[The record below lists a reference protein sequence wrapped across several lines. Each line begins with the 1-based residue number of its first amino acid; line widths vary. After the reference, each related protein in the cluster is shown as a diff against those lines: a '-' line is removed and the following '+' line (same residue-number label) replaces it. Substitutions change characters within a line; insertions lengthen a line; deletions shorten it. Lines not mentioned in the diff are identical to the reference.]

1 MRMSPETNFLGQFLM
16 PRLDAEAFADDAAY
30 RERMIRLV
38 REQNVGGFCMFGKH
52 AESVAGA
59 VRSLQSVAPIDLPL
73 IFSVDCEFG
82 LPMRFQCGTE
92 FPDAMAIAH
101 TGDTELAR
109 KAGEAIAREMR
120 ALGLT
125 WNFAPVA
132 DVNSNP
138 DNPIINTRSFGDDP
152 ETASKFAVP
161 FMLGLQSERV
171 VATAKHFPGHGD
183 TSVDSHR
190 ALPFIEGGLKHFEE
204 TELPPFRNAIAAGV
218 RSVMTGHLAAPDLA
232 DEFGADAI
240 ERDLPAT
247 LSKPLTSTLLRNTL
261 GFGGVIVTDA
271 MEMRAIRNA
280 FGDADATVKAFLAGA
295 DVVLMS
301 PNPDTAYDALM
312 QASRE
317 GKISLGDI
325 QSRSH
330 RIRAIKEF
338 AGTIHPDLDRLR
350 ELERE
355 HKPLALEIAKKA
367 IECTGSADLRGTSL
381 MIVTDG
387 TKDALLKAEQLTR
400 NLSSLFHSIQSI
412 AIAGG
417 LLPEIDDHTVLAVF
431 HRARGYVDA
440 TATEWTVPR
449 MMRELGAQF
458 ADRNT
463 RLAGLILFGNPYL
476 DRHFALAPTLA
487 ATLAPNFILKT
498 FSESRASVEMAA
510 QRLLDIYNTQ

>member
-1 MRMSPETNFLGQFLM
+1 MGMSPEMTLLAECLM
-16 PRLDAEAFADDAAY
+16 PRLDAEAFANDAAY
-30 RERMIRLV
+30 RERMLLLV
-38 REQNVGGFCMFGKH
+38 REQKAGGFCMFGKR

-59 VRSLQSVAPIDLPL
+59 VQTLQSVAPSDSPL
-73 IFSVDCEFG
+73 IFSADCEFG

-109 KAGEAIAREMR
+109 KTGEAIAREMR

-125 WNFAPVA
+125 WNFAPVV

-138 DNPIINTRSFGDDP
+138 DNPIINTRAFGDDP
-152 ETASKFAVP
+152 ETASKFAIP

-190 ALPFIEGGLKHFEE
+190 ALPFIEGGLTRFET

-232 DEFGADAI
+232 DEFGAYQD

-247 LSKPLTSTLLRNTL
+247 LSKPLTTTLLRNTL

-280 FGDADATVKAFLAGA
+280 LGDADATVRAFLAGA
-295 DVVLMS
+295 DVVLM
-301 PNPDTAYDALM
+301 PPDPEAACDALI
-312 QASRE
+312 QAVHE
-317 GKISLGDI
+317 GTISLEAI
-325 QSRSH
+325 ESRSH

-367 IECTGSADLRGTSL
+367 LECTGSADLRGTSL
-381 MIVTDG
+381 MIVHEGSNETRR
-387 TKDALLKAEQLTR
+387 KAEELASYLS
-400 NLSSLFHSIQSI
+400 NLFDSIQSI
-412 AIAGG
+412 ESGDGG
-417 LLPEIDDHTVLAVF
+417 LPEVDDRTVLAVF

-440 TATEWTVPR
+440 AATEWTVPR
-449 MMRELGAQF
+449 MMRELGATL
-458 ADRNT
+458 ANRNT

-487 ATLAPNFILKT
+487 PNFILKT
-498 FSESRASVEMAA
+498 FSESWPSVEMAS
-510 QRLLDIYNTQ
+510 QILLDIYNAQ